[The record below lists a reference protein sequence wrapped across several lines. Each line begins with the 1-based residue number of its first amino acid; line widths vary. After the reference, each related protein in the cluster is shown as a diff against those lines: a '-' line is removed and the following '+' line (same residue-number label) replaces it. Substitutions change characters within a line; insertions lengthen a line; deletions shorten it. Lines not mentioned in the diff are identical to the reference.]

1 MKEIEK
7 TPRSKTGSKA
17 QWVIEGNRTVI
28 PKGSQ
33 PSTFAVNMADR
44 RVDHVSEDGVPHPS
58 EEDVIEAKAFVD
70 QNHK

>member
-1 MKEIEK
+1 MAKIEK
-7 TPRSKTGSKA
+7 AHRSKAGKT

-28 PKGSQ
+28 PQSSQ

-44 RVDHVSEDGVPHPS
+44 RVDRLSEDGVPHPS
-58 EEDVIEAKAFVD
+58 EEDVIEARVFVD

>member
-1 MKEIEK
+1 MAKIEK
-7 TPRSKTGSKA
+7 AHRSKAGKT

-28 PKGSQ
+28 PQSSQ

-44 RVDHVSEDGVPHPS
+44 LSEDGVPHPS
-58 EEDVIEAKAFVD
+58 EEDVIEAKVFVD

>member
-1 MKEIEK
+1 MAKIEK
-7 TPRSKTGSKA
+7 AHRSKAGKT

-28 PKGSQ
+28 PQSSQ

-44 RVDHVSEDGVPHPS
+44 RVDRLSEDG
-58 EEDVIEAKAFVD
+58 DVIEAKVFVD